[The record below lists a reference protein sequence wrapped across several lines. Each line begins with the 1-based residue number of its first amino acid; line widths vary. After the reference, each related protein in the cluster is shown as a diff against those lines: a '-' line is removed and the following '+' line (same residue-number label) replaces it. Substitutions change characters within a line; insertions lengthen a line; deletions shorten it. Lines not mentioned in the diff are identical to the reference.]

1 MKVSEK
7 EYNSLLANHQ
17 GYLFTIIKKRIFSY
31 EDAQDALQMC
41 NQYIMDRYDKFDCAE
56 IKESELIPRFKGWI
70 AAFARNSI
78 SKWLRKNLKFKQE
91 VTNDEVYNVV
101 LETIGDFD
109 PEFLRKDE
117 EERLSEVKYS
127 LDFHSRDLNKHE
139 LEVFNKLREGLNLRQ
154 IGSLYGVSH
163 QAIQQ
168 VREKIYKKIRRSF
181 NSCDTILD
189 VSEIPEHL
197 KVLKNFFKKSSRGA
211 GQKLKRES
219 ILKSK
224 LIDKLLFED
233 KLSIENIAKKLR
245 VGDRTIRNYLSEN
258 NLVSPYKVFV
268 KKIIEKR
275 DDFFIL
281 KFSGKEVYFDEVLFK
296 FVNKF
301 KHLFTSGNGNECPFS
316 INLKKDFAKLMAFV
330 KKEYDLDLSEFKE
343 RKLKT
348 RQTIMFF
355 YELYKG
361 KLLEKG
367 QSVCYKTLPEKNVF
381 DLRLKNIKY
390 KARDKNSSKYR
401 GVFKNGKS
409 WRVKFTYNG
418 LKYNFGGFKSQKKA
432 AKAYNEKITSVRGT
446 KGAQPFLNNI

>member
-56 IKESELIPRFKGWI
+56 IEENELIPRFKGWI

-78 SKWLRKNLKFKQE
+78 SKWFRKNLKFKQE

-109 PEFLRKDE
+109 SEFLRKDE

-154 IGSLYGVSH
+154 IGALYGVSH

-168 VREKIYKKIRRSF
+168 IREKIYKKIRRSF
-181 NSCDTILD
+181 SSCDIILD
-189 VSEIPEHL
+189 VSEIPRHL
-197 KVLKNFFKKSSRGA
+197 KVLENLFDKSPKGED
-211 GQKLKRES
+211 QKSKLES

-224 LIDKLLFED
+224 LIDKLLFEE

-245 VGDRTIRNYLSEN
+245 IGDKTIRNYLSEN
-258 NLVSPYKVFV
+258 DLISPYKTFV
-268 KKIIEKR
+268 KRTIKEQ
-275 DDFFIL
+275 DDFFVL
-281 KFSGKEVYFDEVLFK
+281 KFSGKEVYFDEPLLK

-301 KHLFTSGNGNECPFS
+301 KHLFISGNGHKCPFV
-316 INLKKDFAKLMAFV
+316 INLEKELNELILFL
-330 KKEYDLDLSEFKE
+330 KKEYNLDLSELKE
-343 RKLKT
+343 KGLKT
-348 RQTIMFF
+348 RQVIMFF

-367 QSVCYKTLPEKNVF
+367 QSVFYKMAPKDNVF

-390 KARDKNSSKYR
+390 KARGKNSSKYR

-418 LKYNFGGFKSQKKA
+418 LKYNFGGLKTQRQA
-432 AKAYNEKITSVRGT
+432 AKLYNEKIISIRGLE
-446 KGAQPFLNNI
+446 KAKPFLNNI